1 MTRNADE
8 FFKVG
13 CGRCALGGT
22 LDCKVHRWAQELALL
37 RSWCLQAG
45 LKEECKWGVPVYTL
59 NGRMVVMVSALKESC
74 VLGFVNAGDRLEDP
88 KGLLVL
94 AGPHSV
100 RDRVIRWTSLADLAA
115 AEEAVRDLIRRH
127 ASDWSAKKAAVSAG
141 QALSAGAGQAVSA
154 GSGQAGVPAY
164 PQELKD
170 LMAQRPDFAAAF
182 EALTP
187 GRRRGYLIFLTGAA
201 QSSTRARRAASIIP
215 KVLAGKGLQ
224 EG

>member
-1 MTRNADE
+1 MAMTRNADD
-8 FFKVG
+8 FFRVG
-13 CGRCALGGT
+13 CGRCSLGGT
-22 LDCKVHRWAQELALL
+22 TDCKVHRWAQELALL

-74 VLGFVNAGDRLEDP
+74 VLSFLNAGDRLEDP

-115 AEEAVRDLIRRH
+115 EEEAVMDLIRRH
-127 ASDWSAKKAAVSAG
+127 ASDFSVRKAAGSAG
-141 QALSAGAGQAVSA
+141 SAGAGQAVSA
-154 GSGQAGVPAY
+154 GAGQAGVPAY

-224 EG
+224 E

>member
-8 FFKVG
+8 FFRVG
-13 CGRCALGGT
+13 CGRCSLGGT
-22 LDCKVHRWAQELALL
+22 PDCKVHRWAQELALL

-74 VLGFVNAGDRLEDP
+74 VLGFLNAGDRLEDP

-115 AEEAVRDLIRRH
+115 DEGAVMDLIRRH
-127 ASDWSAKKAAVSAG
+127 ASDLSAKKAA
-141 QALSAGAGQAVSA
+141 GAA
-154 GSGQAGVPAY
+154 GSAGQAGVPAY

-170 LMAQRPDFAAAF
+170 LMTQRPDFAAAF

-224 EG
+224 DR

>member
-1 MTRNADE
+1 
-8 FFKVG
+8 
-13 CGRCALGGT
+13 
-22 LDCKVHRWAQELALL
+22 
-37 RSWCLQAG
+37 
-45 LKEECKWGVPVYTL
+45 
-59 NGRMVVMVSALKESC
+59 MVVMVSALKESC
-74 VLGFVNAGDRLEDP
+74 VLGFLNAGDRLEDP

-115 AEEAVRDLIRRH
+115 DEGAVMDLIRRH
-127 ASDWSAKKAAVSAG
+127 ASDLSAKKAA
-141 QALSAGAGQAVSA
+141 GAA
-154 GSGQAGVPAY
+154 GSAGQAGVPAY

-170 LMAQRPDFAAAF
+170 LMTQRPDFAAAF

-224 EG
+224 DR